1 MSLPYSII
9 SFFKYNN
16 LFTVK
21 HNGRFAFL
29 DIFRFI
35 ALCWVV
41 INHLGSEGRL
51 DILRKEKSGDL
62 FKQNVHE
69 HLIFG
74 PLLGNSALGVE
85 IFLFLS
91 GFLAA
96 RSWLRHRNVDHSF
109 WSNASGFLFRRWLR
123 LAPPTLTFIYIAAGP
138 LGKWALPQ
146 FYQSMVSN
154 CSSEQLFSHVL
165 FINNFAKVPTCMG
178 WLWYLGLDWQ
188 CYLLTPFLLYLLEKK
203 PRFGMSVLTIMIGG
217 SVFIRGWHCQTY
229 GICNNSDVDIPFV
242 YFPNI
247 SNEILQ
253 IYSALF
259 SLYARPSTKLGPF
272 LIGLILGYFTT
283 LKEDKDKNI
292 LLTPKT
298 SKILFFGGLS
308 LLFLTIYGILPE
320 YWYPNQG
327 NTFYNILYTATFRTI
342 FTIGIAFMVI
352 SVIYGERSSRPI
364 SRIWSV
370 FAQLTFSAFLVHM
383 PVVFLFNHI
392 SAFQKIES
400 VYGLLL
406 AFPFALILTFFVAL
420 IFHCIIERPLSKLFF
435 I

>member
-9 SFFKYNN
+9 SLFKFNN
-16 LFTVK
+16 IFTTK
-21 HNGRFAFL
+21 YNGRFAFL

-51 DILRKEKSGDL
+51 DILRSEKSGDL
-62 FKQNVHE
+62 FKQNIHE
-69 HLIFG
+69 HPIFG

-96 RSWLRHRNVDHSF
+96 RSWQRHRSVDSPF
-109 WSNASGFLFRRWLR
+109 WLNASGFLFRRWLR
-123 LAPPTLTFIYIAAGP
+123 LAPPTLAFIYIAAGP

-146 FYQSMVSN
+146 FYHSMVSN
-154 CSSEQLFSHVL
+154 CSSKQLFSHAL
-165 FINNFAKVPTCMG
+165 FINNFSKIPTCMG

-188 CYLLTPFLLYLLEKK
+188 CYLLTPFLLYLLEKR
-203 PRFGMSVLTIMIGG
+203 PRFGISLLIIMIGG
-217 SVFIRGWHCQTY
+217 SVFIRGWHCKINE
-229 GICNNSDVDIPFV
+229 ICNNSDVDIPFV

-247 SNEILQ
+247 SNDILQ
-253 IYSALF
+253 TYSSLF
-259 SLYARPSTKLGPF
+259 SLYARPTTKIGPF
-272 LIGLILGYFTT
+272 LIGLIIGYFTT
-283 LKEDKDKNI
+283 LKETF
-292 LLTPKT
+292 LLKPKT
-298 SKILFFGGLS
+298 SKLLFFGGFL

-327 NTFYNILYTATFRTI
+327 NTLYNTLYTATFRTI
-342 FTIGIAFMVI
+342 FTVGIAFIVI
-352 SVIYGERSSRPI
+352 SVLYGERSSRPI
-364 SRIWSV
+364 SRIWSI

-383 PVVFLFNHI
+383 PVVFLFNYI
-392 SAFQKIES
+392 SAFQRIES

-420 IFHCIIERPLSKLFF
+420 IFHCFIEKPLAKLFLS
-435 I
+435 